1 MAKLRFMSIRLSP
14 ALTFAEIPSFR
25 GAVIAAAGLSSHLFH
40 NHRGEGYDY
49 RYPLVQYRTMGGKA
63 GLVCFNEGIEQMQEL
78 LGSSFLLCPQRF
90 GRRIE
95 RVAIEDM
102 RINEFE
108 LRVLESPVRYHIT
121 RWTAFNQENY
131 RQWQSL
137 ESDEERIDKLRR
149 QLIGNI
155 ISFAKGI
162 GWQIDGRIEV
172 DIDAE
177 SLDIRHSLY
186 KGQQLISINCDFE
199 ANIFLPRGIALG
211 KGVALGRGV
220 ISIPRE

>member
-25 GAVIAAAGLSSHLFH
+25 GAVIAAAGPNSHLFH

-63 GLVCFNEGIEQMQEL
+63 GLVCINEGIEQMLEL
-78 LGSSFLLCPQRF
+78 LGSSFLLSHQRF
-90 GRRIE
+90 GHRIE
-95 RVAIEDM
+95 RVDIEDM

-108 LRVLESPVRYHIT
+108 MGVLETPVRYHIA
-121 RWTAFNQENY
+121 RWMAFNQENY
-131 RQWQSL
+131 RLWQSL
-137 ESDEERIDKLRR
+137 ESDEERIDKLQR

-162 GWQIDGRIEV
+162 GWQVDGRIEV
-172 DIDAE
+172 AIDAE

-199 ANIFLPRGIALG
+199 SNIFLPRGIALG

>member
-25 GAVIAAAGLSSHLFH
+25 GAVIAAAGPNSHLFH

-63 GLVCFNEGIEQMQEL
+63 GLVCINEGIEQMLEL
-78 LGSSFLLCPQRF
+78 LGSSFLLSPQRF
-90 GRRIE
+90 GHRIE
-95 RVAIEDM
+95 RVDIEDM

-108 LRVLESPVRYHIT
+108 MGVLETPVRYHIA
-121 RWTAFNQENY
+121 RWMAFNQENY
-131 RQWQSL
+131 HLWQSL
-137 ESDEERIDKLRR
+137 ESDEERIDKLQR

-172 DIDAE
+172 AIDAE